1 MLLRR
6 AYHPPHLTHHLL
18 AERHEL
24 SWLLMPMGMMSP
36 RKRTQRFH
44 VTTLLRFCNCDDV
57 WLCVLGA
64 ARWFRASGPGV
75 SRVIH
80 LRQVLPV
87 QVGIDLGGGDVGV
100 AKHLLDRPEIT

>member
-1 MLLRR
+1 M
-6 AYHPPHLTHHLL
+6 TI
-18 AERHEL
+18 
-24 SWLLMPMGMMSP
+24 WLGI
-36 RKRTQRFH
+36 
-44 VTTLLRFCNCDDV
+44 
-57 WLCVLGA
+57 LGI

-100 AKHLLDRPEIT
+100 AEHLLDRPEIT